1 MRDAYREWV
10 YNEIFRVIR
19 ECGEEAERGFHADM
33 GDAFKAGRALA
44 YEEVKEIIENRLEM
58 LDEK

>member
-1 MRDAYREWV
+1 MQDAYREWV

-44 YEEVKEIIENRLEM
+44 
-58 LDEK
+58 

>member
-1 MRDAYREWV
+1 MGGQGDFPRHLGVR
-10 YNEIFRVIR
+10 
-19 ECGEEAERGFHADM
+19 EEAERGFHADM

-58 LDEK
+58 LDEE